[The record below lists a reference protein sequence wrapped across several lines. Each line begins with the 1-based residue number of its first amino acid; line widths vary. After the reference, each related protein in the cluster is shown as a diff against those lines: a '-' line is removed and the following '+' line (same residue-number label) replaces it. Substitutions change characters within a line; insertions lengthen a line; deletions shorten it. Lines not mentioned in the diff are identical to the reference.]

1 MTTKEPRAR
10 IIRSSRARSFARA
23 WAKATWDRTPRGRWR
38 QTAGGLVSVAWHL
51 VLLWALTIP
60 FAAELYGAPGP
71 EFGSGMAVSL
81 VDGDAL
87 RSAEQTVRARKGPP
101 SEESVVNDILADE
114 AVAPRP
120 QSEVNPLYVPIEVS
134 AAAEAGDDGDE
145 SSDDQ
150 RDASSPPRNDVAGE
164 SADPAGGD
172 PAAAG
177 DLLNQIARCL
187 PADLRPDLSL
197 ARLVIEIGDDGRL
210 AAAPLMVLPPLLT
223 STTDRASADRV
234 VQAALQCGPYTN
246 SPLRNVTISLVP
258 NFSKEPA
265 LASPPS
271 EVVGA
276 S

>member
-1 MTTKEPRAR
+1 MT
-10 IIRSSRARSFARA
+10 
-23 WAKATWDRTPRGRWR
+23 
-38 QTAGGLVSVAWHL
+38 WHL

-60 FAAELYGAPGP
+60 FAAELYGAPGRD
-71 EFGSGMAVSL
+71 FGSGMAVSI
-81 VDGDAL
+81 VDGNAL
-87 RSAEQTVRARKGPP
+87 RSAERTARAQRGPR
-101 SEESVVNDILADE
+101 SETPAVNDILADE
-114 AVAPRP
+114 AVAPR
-120 QSEVNPLYVPIEVS
+120 QLSEVNLLYVPIEVS
-134 AAAEAGDDGDE
+134 AAVEAGNDGDE

-150 RDASSPPRNDVAGE
+150 RDATSSPRNEVAGE
-164 SADPAGGD
+164 STDLAGGD

-210 AAAPLMVLPPLLT
+210 AAAPQMVLPPLLT
-223 STTDRASADRV
+223 STADRASADRV
-234 VQAALQCGPYTN
+234 VQAALQCGPYTS

-258 NFSKEPA
+258 NFSKQPA
-265 LASPPS
+265 PVSPPL